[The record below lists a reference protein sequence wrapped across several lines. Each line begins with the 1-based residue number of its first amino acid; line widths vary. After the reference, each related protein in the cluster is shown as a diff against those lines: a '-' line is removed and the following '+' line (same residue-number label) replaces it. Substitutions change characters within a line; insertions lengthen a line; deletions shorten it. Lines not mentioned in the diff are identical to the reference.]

1 MSNLSP
7 GVRVTH
13 ANPERSYGV
22 GVVQFVHPGERCS
35 RRPSTGQ
42 VLFDNERCSRRVWL
56 ADLTSIVTP
65 APLRIVYPIERAGEL
80 VVA

>member
-13 ANPERSYGV
+13 ANPERSYGA
-22 GVVQFVHPGERCS
+22 GVVQFVHPASPRC

-42 VLFDNERCSRRVWL
+42 VLFDGERCSRRVWL